1 MTEQRSMSPQAPAEP
16 LRRLLEI
23 SSSISGV
30 LDQDE
35 LFSLVIRSAVE
46 VTGAERG
53 YLFLLDPDESLSLE
67 ERLQIGAS
75 FRLDPHEL
83 ETAEF
88 RASRSAIM
96 KTVAE
101 RTGQTW
107 NDGPAQPSP
116 SQSVELMGLRS
127 ILCEPLLAHNQLVG
141 LIYLDSKITAR
152 YHDGH
157 QDLLRS
163 FAAQAA
169 VAVENARLVH
179 EREEALRREH
189 AEQVKVRELAA
200 YGQAM
205 ASFLSIASHDL
216 KGPLTILQTGL
227 RLLQRNPEVDD
238 LILKDMDLA
247 VGRARR
253 LVAMYLDANAL
264 HLDGDIQLEKEK
276 VKLLPLIQRELEM
289 VTKTLPPRRLEQFE
303 FRVELT
309 EETSLVVDEDRLSQV
324 FYNLLDNAVK
334 YSPKGGVVAVVAKH
348 LDDEIEIRV
357 SDQGRGLDEEG
368 CQRLFDRYVRIDS
381 DRDVRGSGLGLWIV
395 RRLVESH
402 GGSIRVQSR
411 PSEGTTFILTF
422 PA

>member
-1 MTEQRSMSPQAPAEP
+1 MTPQAPAEP

-53 YLFLLDPDESLSLE
+53 YLFLLDPDESLALE
-67 ERLQIGAS
+67 ERLQIAAS
-75 FRLDPHEL
+75 YRLDPDEL

-107 NDGPAQPSP
+107 SDGAAQPSP

-127 ILCEPLLAHNQLVG
+127 ILCEPLLAHQQLVG
-141 LIYLDSKITAR
+141 LIYLDSKITSR

-157 QDLLRS
+157 QELLRS

-189 AEQVKVRELAA
+189 AEQVKSRELAA

-238 LILKDMDLA
+238 TILQDMDLA

-264 HLDGDIQLEKEK
+264 HLEGNIELEKGK
-276 VKLLPLIQRELEM
+276 VNLLSLVQQELEM

-303 FRVELT
+303 FALDIPD
-309 EETSLVVDEDRLSQV
+309 SLILSADEDRLAQV
-324 FYNLLDNAVK
+324 LYNLLDNAVK
-334 YSPKGGVVAVVAKH
+334 YSPKGGLISVVARGEQKQVEV
-348 LDDEIEIRV
+348 RV
-357 SDQGRGLDEEG
+357 SDQGRGLDREG
-368 CQRLFDRYVRIDS
+368 CERLFDRYVRIDNS
-381 DRDVRGSGLGLWIV
+381 RDGRGSGLGLWIV

-402 GGSIRVQSR
+402 GGDIKVRSQ
-411 PSEGTTFILTF
+411 PAEGTTFILTF

>member
-1 MTEQRSMSPQAPAEP
+1 MTPQAPTEP

-35 LFSLVIRSAVE
+35 LFSLVIKSAVE

-53 YLFLLDPDESLSLE
+53 YLFLLDPDESLPLE

-75 FRLDPHEL
+75 YRLDPDQL

-88 RASRSAIM
+88 RASRTSIM

-107 NDGPAQPSP
+107 SDNPAQPCP

-127 ILCEPLLAHNQLVG
+127 ILCEPLLAHQQLVG
-141 LIYLDSKITAR
+141 LIYLDSKITSR

-157 QDLLRS
+157 QELLRS

-169 VAVENARLVH
+169 VAVENARLVY

-189 AEQVKVRELAA
+189 AEQMKVRELAA

-227 RLLQRNPEVDD
+227 RLLQRDPDVDD
-238 LILKDMDLA
+238 TILQDMDLA

-264 HLDGDIQLEKEK
+264 HLNGNIQLERESLA
-276 VKLLPLIQRELEM
+276 LLPLVQRELEM
-289 VTKTLPPRRLEQFE
+289 VTKTLPPRRLAQFQ
-303 FRVELT
+303 FVVEVA
-309 EETSLVVDEDRLSQV
+309 EELKIHADEDRLAQIL
-324 FYNLLDNAVK
+324 YNLIDNAVK
-334 YSPKGGVVAVVAKH
+334 YSPEGGTVTLSATTGRGRV
-348 LDDEIEIRV
+348 EIRIQ
-357 SDQGRGLDEEG
+357 DQGRGLDQEG
-368 CQRLFDRYVRIDS
+368 CERLFDRYVRIDS
-381 DRDVRGSGLGLWIV
+381 GRDVRGSGLGLWIV

-402 GGSIRVQSR
+402 GGSIQVKSR
-411 PSEGTTFILTF
+411 PARGTTFTLDF